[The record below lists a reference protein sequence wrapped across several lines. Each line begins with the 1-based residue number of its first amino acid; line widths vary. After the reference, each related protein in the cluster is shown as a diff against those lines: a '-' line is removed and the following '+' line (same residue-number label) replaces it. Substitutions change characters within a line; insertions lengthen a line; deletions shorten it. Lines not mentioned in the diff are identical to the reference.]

1 MKGVNPNRIRRSFAM
16 HLIENGADLESVR
29 ELMGHNDIM
38 STQQYISRNHKNS
51 REVYLKA
58 HPRV

>member
-1 MKGVNPNRIRRSFAM
+1 M

-38 STQQYISRNHKNS
+38 STQQYVSRNRKNS
-51 REVYLKA
+51 REVYLKT
-58 HPRV
+58 HPRA